1 MSNLRKAKVL
11 CYVKHQ
17 TPQVHDACASLLRK
31 AVRCPQ
37 NTDVVWRD
45 SQGVKVRGQFVYS
58 KGNGDT
64 LGKFVCAF
72 EHLKFDYI

>member
-11 CYVKHQ
+11 FNVKHQ
-17 TPQVHDACASLLRK
+17 TPQVYDACASLLRK

-37 NTDVVWRD
+37 NIDVVWRD
-45 SQGVKVRGQFVYS
+45 SQGVKDRGKFVYS

-64 LGKFVCAF
+64 LGNFVCAF
-72 EHLKFDYI
+72 EHFEFDYI